1 MALEYP
7 KTFAVVIEPV
17 YVKKPKYLRQTH
29 TKNVNPKHTLAP
41 GYPKMYKIQK
51 STAKK
56 VQEKCRNVQET
67 CWNLPKLIQVLYF
80 QNFATIHFTRV
91 KIVVILRRVLCGKNS
106 REWKV
111 RMRTPWG
118 PTRGHHG
125 PKMAEID
132 QNL

>member
-7 KTFAVVIEPV
+7 KTFAVIIEPV
-17 YVKKPKYLRQTH
+17 DVKKRKYLRQTH

-56 VQEKCRNVQET
+56 VQEKCQNVQET
-67 CWNLPKLIQVLYF
+67 CWNLPISIKVLYF

-91 KIVVILRRVLCGKNS
+91 KNVVILRRV
-106 REWKV
+106 
-111 RMRTPWG
+111 
-118 PTRGHHG
+118 
-125 PKMAEID
+125 
-132 QNL
+132 